1 MWQGSL
7 ATRFRILKRSDAHR
21 ARVRTQLAVTV
32 IRGRDWVLFGNFPHP
47 RRRWCILTY
56 PAVDIANRRLGEA
69 GPCQPCHKAVMNG
82 CRRFGLDSRRRSKAR
97 LAGLRFV
104 SQIAATVIRAR
115 NELQFDLQDQDWT
128 RGARRNSANQARSA
142 RSRVRFHSRIQ
153 DRCPEVHRQSR
164 S

>member
-1 MWQGSL
+1 
-7 ATRFRILKRSDAHR
+7 
-21 ARVRTQLAVTV
+21 
-32 IRGRDWVLFGNFPHP
+32 
-47 RRRWCILTY
+47 
-56 PAVDIANRRLGEA
+56 
-69 GPCQPCHKAVMNG
+69 MNG